1 MAFEIIRHLHLEGS
15 MKKFGA
21 KDIRNVALVGHK
33 GCGKTSLGEAFL
45 YDGKVTTR
53 LGSVDDQTS
62 MLDFEPAEIERGMTI
77 SSSLGHLEW
86 KKHKVNFI
94 DTPGDGNFIYDTR
107 FSMAAADAALVV
119 VSAPDGV
126 EVNTETVWERAN
138 ELELPRVIFVNKM
151 DRERADPDKAL
162 GQIQSMLSNDA
173 IPIQLPIGREA
184 SFEGVVDVLTGKAY
198 MFPKDGSGNMK
209 VGEVPD
215 DLKDTLAKARE
226 SLVEKIA
233 ENDEALLEKY
243 LDQGELSA
251 EETANGFAEAIR
263 AGMLFPVLYG
273 CGTHNIGVQPV
284 LDFVTD
290 SLPSPDEL
298 PAVKGTIP
306 GGDEEADRARS
317 EKEPFF
323 AFVFKTVDAQG
334 GIMSVFRILS
344 GQLAGDTQVLNP
356 NTETEE
362 RIGSLLTVIGKKM
375 EQTGDAGAGDIVA
388 VLKLKKTATGHTL
401 CDKKK
406 PLQFMAPEIPFPT
419 ISYALKPKTKG
430 DEDKLGNC
438 LNRMLAEDPTLRVG
452 RHEDTQD
459 FLLSGMGAA
468 HIDISV
474 ARMKRRFGVDVT
486 LETPK
491 VPYRETI
498 TRKADA
504 QGKHKRQ
511 TGGRGQYGDVWLE
524 LSPLSRGEQFEF
536 ENRIRGGVVPQQ
548 YIPAVEKGVVETMKK
563 GILAGFP
570 VVDVKVALFDGSFH
584 DVDSSEMAFK
594 RAASMSFKSAME
606 KAGPVLLEPIYNMEI
621 IIPEDTMGDIIG
633 DLNGRRGRVQ
643 GMETKGRRSI
653 IKAQVPLAE
662 VLMYSPDMDSRTGGR
677 GTFIMEFSHYQEV
690 PRQLVEKVVAQH
702 KPQSAE
708 ED

>member
-1 MAFEIIRHLHLEGS
+1 
-15 MKKFGA
+15 MKKFDV
-21 KDIRNVALVGHK
+21 KDIRNVSLVGHK

-45 YDGKVTTR
+45 YVGRVTTR

-62 MLDFEPAEIERGMTI
+62 TLDFEPAEIERGMTI
-77 SSSLGHLEW
+77 SSSLGYLEW
-86 KKHKVNFI
+86 KKHKINFI
-94 DTPGDGNFIYDTR
+94 DTPGDGNFSYDTR

-126 EVNTETVWERAN
+126 EVQTETVWDRASD
-138 ELELPRVIFVNKM
+138 LQIPRVIFINKM
-151 DRERADPDKAL
+151 DRERANPDKAL
-162 GQIQSMLSNDA
+162 DQIQSILSNDA
-173 IPIQLPIGREA
+173 IPIQLPIGRET
-184 SFEGVVDVLTGKAY
+184 SFEGIVDVLTGKAY
-198 MFPKDGSGNMK
+198 RFPQDGSGDMK
-209 VGEVPD
+209 AGDVPA
-215 DLKDTLAKARE
+215 DLKDALSKARE
-226 SLVEKIA
+226 ALIEKIA

-243 LDQGELSA
+243 LDQGELS
-251 EETANGFAEAIR
+251 EEEIALGFSQAIR
-263 AGMLFPVLYG
+263 SRMLFPVLYG
-273 CGTHNIGVQPV
+273 SATHNIGVQPL
-284 LDFVTD
+284 LDFVTGL
-290 SLPSPDEL
+290 LPSPDEL

-306 GGDEEADRARS
+306 GDSEAERARS

-356 NTETEE
+356 NTETQE
-362 RIGSLLTVIGKKM
+362 RIGSLLAVIGKKM
-375 EQTGDAGAGDIVA
+375 EQTGDAVAGDIVA
-388 VLKLKKTATGHTL
+388 VLKLKKTPTGHTL
-401 CDKKK
+401 CDKKN
-406 PLQFMAPEIPFPT
+406 PLQFSAPELPPPT

-438 LNRMLAEDPTLRVG
+438 LNRLLAEDPTLRVG
-452 RHEDTQD
+452 RHEDTHD
-459 FLLSGMGAA
+459 FLLSGMGAT

-474 ARMKRRFGVDVT
+474 GRMKRRFGVDVN

-498 TRKADA
+498 TRKAEA

-524 LSPLSRGEQFEF
+524 LSPLSRGEKFEF

-548 YIPAVEKGVVETMKK
+548 YIPAVEKGVVETLQK

-570 VVDVKVALFDGSFH
+570 VVDIKVALFDGSFH

-594 RAASMSFKSAME
+594 RAASMGFKASME

-621 IIPEDTMGDIIG
+621 IVPEDKMGDIIG
-633 DLNGRRGRVQ
+633 DLNSRRGRVQ
-643 GMETKGRRSI
+643 GMDTKGRRSI
-653 IKAQVPLAE
+653 IKTQVPLAE
-662 VLMYSPDMDSRTGGR
+662 VLMYAPDLDSRTGGR
-677 GTFIMEFSHYQEV
+677 GTFTMEFSHYQEV
-690 PRQLVEKVVAQH
+690 PHQLVEKVVAQN
-702 KPQSAE
+702 KPQKEE